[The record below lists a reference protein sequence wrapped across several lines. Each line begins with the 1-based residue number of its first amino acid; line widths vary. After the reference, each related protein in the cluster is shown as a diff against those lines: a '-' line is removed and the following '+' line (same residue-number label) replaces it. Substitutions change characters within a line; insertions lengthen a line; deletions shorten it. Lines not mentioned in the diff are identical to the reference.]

1 MKKTMSKILILTII
15 CGLFI
20 GSVSISIIS
29 ANAEDKTAVSTTAT
43 QDVITVTGTV
53 SAVNIKTDGTKP
65 VKPGKWEKPISPS
78 VFENTISITKADGT
92 VVDVEIGRFNKNITV
107 KVGDKVSV
115 TGFYDN
121 KNSKT
126 LKAISFT
133 GADGK
138 LVEFKMNGKEVPG
151 DVEHGIGTD
160 KGGNPNATIVSI
172 TGTVSSVTIQPKP
185 TAQTK
190 PEIPPASKTAKKPE
204 IPERKDR
211 VEDSIVITKNDGT
224 TITVIFCN
232 AKDISV
238 KVGDSVTIT
247 GFENTKGAGTIIAK
261 TFIGADGKTITLD
274 NGMHIG
280 FNKGIGKGPKT
291 PNKP

>member
-20 GSVSISIIS
+20 SSVSIIS
-29 ANAEDKTAVSTTAT
+29 ANAEDKTAISATSAAT

-53 SAVNIKTDGTKP
+53 SAVNIKTNETKP
-65 VKPGKWEKPISPS
+65 VKPGRWEKPIFPS

-92 VVDVEIGRFNKNITV
+92 AVDVEIGRFNKDITV

-133 GADGK
+133 GTDGK
-138 LVEFKMNGKEVPG
+138 LVEFKMNGKELPG

-185 TAQTK
+185 TTQTK
-190 PEIPPASKTAKKPE
+190 PEIPPVSKTAKKPE
-204 IPERKDR
+204 ISERKDR